1 MKDYLDIDLSKHN
14 IGKEYY
20 RNNKKCIFDPIREI
34 LILET
39 PEEVIRQKFIKYLI
53 NDLKVPKNKIKVE
66 VPMCHFQKGAKG
78 RADIV
83 VYGEDD
89 DGINIPIF
97 IVECK
102 APNIPLIDEVW
113 NQVEKYDEIL
123 CTGLIVITNGNYT
136 YASLWDNEDET
147 YYLIENIPEYNK
159 LLENENF
166 KVIKNNYEK
175 WKRPNFNELTSKE
188 NIDLFFDFGW
198 IGKDTEEKLYPLI
211 MNLAGFLHDETIEL
225 IPANKNVINI
235 IETGHRYTSFGNAA
249 GGSFTGDYRYFIL
262 KDCYSNNQIISIS
275 IFGLFKCTNDPVF
288 GNRKG
293 NTTLVVAI
301 DDFDKRHNSL
311 ELNMDRYTIVDG
323 NKYTIWHDGTLTVGK
338 GGAAKRKDVID
349 YIKNVDSSMV
359 NNEDKIIIGS
369 LDCSKEINWNQES
382 TKDFIINII
391 KYAILRDEFRRLR
404 ENTH

>member
-1 MKDYLDIDLSKHN
+1 MKDYLDIDLSKYD
-14 IGKEYY
+14 IGKKYY

-39 PEEVIRQKFIKYLI
+39 PEEIIRQKFIKYLI
-53 NDLKVPKNKIKVE
+53 NDLKVPKNKIEVE
-66 VPMCHFQKGAKG
+66 VPMCYFQKGAKG

-83 VYGEDD
+83 VYGEGD

-97 IVECK
+97 IIECK

-123 CTGLIVITNGNYT
+123 CTGFIVITNGNYT
-136 YASLWDNEDET
+136 YASLWDDEDET
-147 YYLIENIPEYNK
+147 YYPIENIPEYNK
-159 LLENENF
+159 LLEDENF
-166 KVIKNNYEK
+166 KIIKNNYEK

-188 NIDLFFDFGW
+188 NIDLFLDFGW
-198 IGKDTEEKLYPLI
+198 IGEDTEEKLYPLI

-225 IPANKNVINI
+225 SPVNKKEINI
-235 IETGHRYTSFGNAA
+235 IENGHRYTSFGNAA

-262 KDCYSNNQIISIS
+262 KDYYGNNQIISIS

-311 ELNMDRYTIVDG
+311 ELNIDRYTIVDG
-323 NKYTIWHDGTLTVGK
+323 NKYTIWHDGALTVGK
-338 GGAAKRKDVID
+338 CGAVKRKDVID
-349 YIKNVDSSMV
+349 YIKSVDSSMV
-359 NNEDKIIIGS
+359 NNDDKIILGS
-369 LDCSKEINWNQES
+369 FDCSKEINWNQKS
-382 TKDFIINII
+382 TKDFIINIT
-391 KYAILRDEFRRLR
+391 KYAILRDKFRMLKKK
-404 ENTH
+404 